1 MIWCIKKNFFYFS
14 YLDVNKQDIILYST
28 NDIILYL
35 FILIILIFYK
45 KYNK

>member
-1 MIWCIKKNFFYFS
+1 MIWYIKKNFFS
-14 YLDVNKQDIILYST
+14 YLDVNKQNIILYST